1 MTKQEAIEILEE
13 VKELDDTMYAYN
25 PVYMNALDIAISAL
39 KEIQQYREIGTVEEC
54 REAVERQKPK
64 KIEVVNIENF
74 VVNKLYVPY
83 LAKILKNTE
92 DFGNKIT
99 GKENILKYF
108 EECDMVRKLQIDPN
122 LIIQLFDDR
131 PDIKEIAFNVLKES
145 GGVKWYRYLDM
156 NNPVIRWVNENLEG
170 MEDENT

>member
-1 MTKQEAIEILEE
+1 M
-13 VKELDDTMYAYN
+13 
-25 PVYMNALDIAISAL
+25 
-39 KEIQQYREIGTVEEC
+39 
-54 REAVERQKPK
+54 
-64 KIEVVNIENF
+64 IEVVNIENF

-99 GKENILKYF
+99 GKENILKYTGKENILKYF

-131 PDIKEIAFNVLKES
+131 PDTKEIAFNALKES

-170 MEDENT
+170 TEE

>member
-1 MTKQEAIEILEE
+1 M
-13 VKELDDTMYAYN
+13 
-25 PVYMNALDIAISAL
+25 
-39 KEIQQYREIGTVEEC
+39 
-54 REAVERQKPK
+54 
-64 KIEVVNIENF
+64 IEVVNIENF

-131 PDIKEIAFNVLKES
+131 PDTKEIAFNALKES

-170 MEDENT
+170 ME